1 MRPTFI
7 AYIAILFLAGCATEE
22 PSPTKEQREAAATTP
37 PPPPPPPVLPASTP
51 TLSAITI
58 EEAVE
63 DARLLILADESTFHD
78 ESKEMI
84 ERRYKHR
91 PFWNELNVVV
101 SIMNFRQVSGGYGVA
116 MKKDDGWQVL
126 IQTDTPPGKLPKPD
140 KLYFYKDRLGLR
152 EIWYPADND
161 GRPIR

>member
-7 AYIAILFLAGCATEE
+7 LYIAILFLAGCATEE
-22 PSPTKEQREAAATTP
+22 LTPAKEQNKAAATTP
-37 PPPPPPPVLPASTP
+37 LPPTLPVSTP
-51 TLSAITI
+51 KFGAITI
-58 EEAVE
+58 EEALE

-78 ESKEMI
+78 YSREVI

-91 PFWNELNVVV
+91 PFWDELNVVV
-101 SIMNFRQVSGGYGVA
+101 SIMNFRQVSGSYGVA
-116 MKKDDGWQVL
+116 IKKDDGWHVI
-126 IQTDTPPGKLPKPD
+126 IQTDTPPGKMPKPD

>member
-1 MRPTFI
+1 MRPNFI
-7 AYIAILFLAGCATEE
+7 AYIAILSLAGCATEE
-22 PSPTKEQREAAATTP
+22 TIPAKERREAVTTTP
-37 PPPPPPPVLPASTP
+37 SQPIPPASAP
-51 TLSAITI
+51 KPGAITV

-63 DARLLILADESTFHD
+63 DARLLILADESTFLD
-78 ESKEMI
+78 DSKEMI

-91 PFWNELNVVV
+91 PFWDELNVVV
-101 SIMNFRQVSGGYGVA
+101 SIMKFRQVSSSYGVA
-116 MKKDDGWQVL
+116 IKKDDGWHVL

-161 GRPIR
+161 GLPIR

>member
-1 MRPTFI
+1 MRPTLI
-7 AYIAILFLAGCATEE
+7 AYITILLLAGCATEE
-22 PSPTKEQREAAATTP
+22 PSPAKEQREAVPTTP
-37 PPPPPPPVLPASTP
+37 SPPVLPVSTP

-63 DARLLILADESTFHD
+63 DARLLILADMSTFHD

-91 PFWNELNVVV
+91 PFWDELNVVV
-101 SIMNFRQVSGGYGVA
+101 SIMNLRQVSGAYGVA

-140 KLYFYKDRLGLR
+140 KLYFYKDRLGRR

>member
-1 MRPTFI
+1 MRPTPI
-7 AYIAILFLAGCATEE
+7 ACIALVCLAGCANEE
-22 PSPTKEQREAAATTP
+22 PGRAIAQRTTAATTP
-37 PPPPPPPVLPASTP
+37 PPPVLPATTP
-51 TLSAITI
+51 TLGAITI

-63 DARLLILADESTFHD
+63 DARLLILGDASTFDD

-91 PFWNELNVVV
+91 PFWDELNIVVA
-101 SIMNFRQVSGGYGVA
+101 IMNFRRVAGAYGVA
-116 MKKDDGWQVL
+116 LKKDDGWQVL

-140 KLYFYKDRLGLR
+140 KLYFYKERIGRL

>member
-22 PSPTKEQREAAATTP
+22 HIPAKEQSEAVATTTP
-37 PPPPPPPVLPASTP
+37 PPTLPVSTP
-51 TLSAITI
+51 KLGAITV

-63 DARLLILADESTFHD
+63 DARLLILADESTFLD
-78 ESKEMI
+78 DSKEMI

-91 PFWNELNVVV
+91 PFWDELNVVV
-101 SIMNFRQVSGGYGVA
+101 SIMKFRQVSSSYGVA
-116 MKKDDGWQVL
+116 IKKDDGWHVI

-161 GRPIR
+161 GLPIR